1 MRDRESV
8 ALDTRSPV
16 PFVRWERF
24 LDLTRFEQGQHITIV
39 GTTGSGKTVLMRE
52 LLKQRSYVAVLGT
65 KNEDRELYEP
75 FEKLGYVVVDEFN
88 PTPPGSESRIIF
100 RPRMGTPDKAGRQ
113 QQASKFR
120 AMLFEAFEAGGW
132 TIAVDELWV
141 VAKPLG
147 LADTLEE
154 FWSQGRSLNLTV
166 VGGTQKPVDI
176 PLLAFDQA
184 THLFLF
190 RNTDRYRIQRMAEF
204 AGTDRQL
211 VAELI
216 PQLPAHEFLYVQTRT
231 GQLLRSKVAL

>member
-8 ALDTRSPV
+8 QLDETTTV
-16 PFVRWERF
+16 PFVRWDRF
-24 LDLTRFEQGQHITIV
+24 LELTSFEQGQHITIV

-52 LLKQRSYVAVLGT
+52 LLEQRSYVVVLGT
-65 KNEDRELYEP
+65 KNEDPELYEP
-75 FEKLGYVVVDEFN
+75 FERQGYRVVDEFN
-88 PTPPGSESRIIF
+88 PTPPGGESRIIF
-100 RPRMGTPDKAGRQ
+100 RPRMTTPDKAGRQ
-113 QQASKFR
+113 HQAAKFR
-120 AMLFEAFEAGGW
+120 VMLFKAFEAGGW
-132 TIAVDELWV
+132 TVAVDELWV

-154 FWSQGRSLNLTV
+154 FWSQGRSLKLTV

-204 AGTDRQL
+204 AGTDRRM

-216 PQLPAHEFLYVQTRT
+216 PRLPEHEFLYVQTRSGT
-231 GQLLRSKVAL
+231 LLRSKVLL